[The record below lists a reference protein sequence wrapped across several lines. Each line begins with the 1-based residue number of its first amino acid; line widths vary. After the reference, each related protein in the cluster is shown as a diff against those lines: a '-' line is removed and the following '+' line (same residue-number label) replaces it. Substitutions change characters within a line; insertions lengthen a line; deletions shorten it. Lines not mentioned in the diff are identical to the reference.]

1 MREKRFLYIFVP
13 GDLELWPLDLKFSS
27 QLHLV
32 QRYVSIKFEDFMAF
46 RFREN
51 RRHCEC
57 DGRTERRTDGRGV
70 TLNAAATDWH
80 HNHNNVYIASNALS
94 QTGVYDLHR
103 HRQRV
108 EKRLVCSFVE
118 LSLWSA
124 GCCFCYRRKLL
135 ISSMTE
141 TATAHWWLK
150 LLIIRISFKS
160 LHWLHLPHYKSVTA
174 LLDIMYHLTYGI
186 SSFFIPSTSFCSLS
200 SWFTSFCAYHLI
212 TVITLVLTICHS
224 IGLSPQT

>member
-1 MREKRFLYIFVP
+1 MSPLNLKILWLSDFEKI
-13 GDLELWPLDLKFSS
+13 GGTASATDG
-27 QLHLV
+27 
-32 QRYVSIKFEDFMAF
+32 QR
-46 RFREN
+46 
-51 RRHCEC
+51 
-57 DGRTERRTDGRGV
+57 DGRTDGRGV

-94 QTGVYDLHR
+94 QTGVYELHR

-141 TATAHWWLK
+141 TATAQLVVKAPNYSDIIQVSSLAASSSLQISNRSVRYYVSPDLWNQLLLHSVNLILFTVLLVYLFLRISPHHSHHPRSHHLSLYWPFTADLK
-150 LLIIRISFKS
+150 LI
-160 LHWLHLPHYKSVTA
+160 
-174 LLDIMYHLTYGI
+174 G
-186 SSFFIPSTSFCSLS
+186 STSLF
-200 SWFTSFCAYHLI
+200 
-212 TVITLVLTICHS
+212 
-224 IGLSPQT
+224 P